1 MVMKMG
7 YECGDSDCDPNYD
20 ADAFFSFDKTP
31 DHDSPSGCQLSDPLP
46 KIEESL
52 VQKIGTVCAAVLVGG
67 IILLCLILLLAIP
80 VAALVGF
87 SLLSWKMIQFTH
99 YLILIPL
106 LIVGTWL
113 LMTLK
118 FVMSDPKPRISKF

>member
-1 MVMKMG
+1 MKMG

-20 ADAFFSFDKTP
+20 ADAFFSFDKTS
-31 DHDSPSGCQLSDPLP
+31 DHDSPSGCQLSDLRP
-46 KIEESL
+46 KVEESL
-52 VQKIGTVCAAVLVGG
+52 FQKIGTLCMAGLVGG
-67 IILLCLILLLAIP
+67 IILLCLLLLLAIP
-80 VAALVGF
+80 VAVLVG
-87 SLLSWKMIQFTH
+87 LLILSWKMIQFTH

-113 LMTLK
+113 LMILK